1 MTYIVLINKNSSV
14 VEKKV
19 KNYDEEELY
28 KKAGFKKGDG
38 FVVQTEW
45 KDITVNDK
53 VYEKIRMYGK
63 TSGNSGKENQYEFPP
78 PVDTTLCFGTVV
90 LVHTSHNNDPRDLR
104 VNEWKTVYDHLYGG
118 FENLADDEE
127 DDDEE
132 EEEEEV
138 DPEML
143 TKQGYKKD
151 GFIVDDDEE
160 EEEDGDFEYESEL
173 SEDDY
178 FD

>member
-19 KNYDEEELY
+19 KSYDEEELY
-28 KKAGFKKGDG
+28 KKAGFKKSDG
-38 FVVQTEW
+38 FIVQTEW
-45 KDITVNDK
+45 KDITVNDR

-63 TSGNSGKENQYEFPP
+63 TSGNNGKENQYEFPP

-90 LVHTSHNNDPRDLR
+90 LVHTSNNNEPRDLR
-104 VNEWKTVYDHLYGG
+104 VDEWKTVYDHLYGG
-118 FENLADDEE
+118 FENLADDE

-151 GFIVDDDEE
+151 GFIIDDDEE